1 MPIYAVSVVLA
12 VMSAS
17 AGVLIDNV
25 SQLLSVVRYA
35 YTPIKMCFFKSG
47 IPPAACDSN
56 SRINT
61 PTVSFLGT

>member
-35 YTPIKMCFFKSG
+35 YTPIKMCFSSQAYRRRHV
-47 IPPAACDSN
+47 IQ
-56 SRINT
+56 T
-61 PTVSFLGT
+61 LG